1 MPSRRSEIAMSDQ
14 ELERFLDEE
23 RVLTCSTLGP
33 NGRPHLMP
41 LWYVREGLTLV
52 AWTFGKSQK
61 VKNLERD
68 PRATVQIEAGRDRY
82 GELRGAM
89 LECDAAIERDPAR
102 VTAVGLT
109 LARRY
114 QGGGAEPPAEARAAV
129 ARQAVKR
136 VVLRFTP
143 TRIVSW
149 DHRKLGGAY

>member
-1 MPSRRSEIAMSDQ
+1 MASLRDRIKMSDT
-14 ELERFLDEE
+14 ELARFFDEE
-23 RVLTCSTLGP
+23 RVLTCATPGP

-41 LWYVREGLTLV
+41 LWYVRDGLALLT
-52 AWTFGKSQK
+52 WTYGASQK

-68 PRATVQIEAGRDRY
+68 PRATVQIEAGRDQY

-89 LECDAAIERDPAR
+89 LECDVAIERDPAR
-102 VTAVGLT
+102 IAEVGLR
-109 LARRY
+109 LMQRY
-114 QGGGAEPPAEARAAV
+114 AGADAGPEARERV
-129 ARQAVKR
+129 EKQAKKR